1 MQNKATQQFEIILTY
16 ILCDLWLFRYYCN
29 HELYEIHH
37 HKQYIRLFYL
47 SVLRIHK
54 SNINTKL
61 NVKLSE
67 KGMSWKTANVMKG
80 SYFSTIAEKNHVFK
94 TPNNI
99 IYPYDHVLVSTIP
112 NISIL
117 VCYFI
122 TLSYFNH
129 KGLICNYLCFL
140 SMT

>member
-1 MQNKATQQFEIILTY
+1 MTSGSFDTIAIMNCMKYIIINSIY
-16 ILCDLWLFRYYCN
+16 VF
-29 HELYEIHH
+29 
-37 HKQYIRLFYL
+37 FYL

-122 TLSYFNH
+122 TWKFYLYYRYLVLLLH
-129 KGLICNYLCFL
+129 CWEECNLYDN
-140 SMT
+140 